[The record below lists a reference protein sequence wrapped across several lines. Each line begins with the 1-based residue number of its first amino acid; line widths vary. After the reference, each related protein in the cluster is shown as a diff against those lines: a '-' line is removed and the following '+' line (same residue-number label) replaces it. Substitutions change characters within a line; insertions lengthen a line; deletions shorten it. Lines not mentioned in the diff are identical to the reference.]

1 MFKRPH
7 HIRSKANYLRYFAK
21 YLTIFSCLFIVIYL
35 LFFSRMTN
43 LHRNR
48 IIESHRNELNK
59 GITLLDSSI
68 DSIIALNTLI
78 TEDSS
83 YSKLFYA
90 NEDID
95 GQTLHRIRKITRA
108 HTVLPYK
115 FIANFGFLQNDD
127 VLFTKEQI
135 YFNRELLSYNN
146 YYDFEIKNF
155 GRFNGQFYF
164 LPATHITSYK
174 GSYEAITLVYCIS
187 PAKNT
192 YLFINYSVDDLIKLF
207 TPQENLDLN
216 QISLYYGDT
225 LLVSRGNLTGEPYK
239 TITLS
244 SNSNTSF
251 RVELQLSS
259 AYIKQDLSS
268 FMHLACICSII
279 VIVVIIC
286 WILLILSNLVKPLK
300 RLQTQLFDYQQLLEQ
315 QKIQNRIQTLEK
327 ALYKGMS
334 FEDDYNDFLLSFPDF
349 PEYWQLV
356 FVNYSSIDTKMAP
369 LELQFSITNWIN
381 HHYENFIVLNYSSDT
396 LLLFCPLSNSDSIH
410 DKFDALEKEF
420 HDYSIKCVLGR
431 PYNHYASLF
440 DALQQLEYEMMM
452 TSGNQENKFSF
463 SVQNLQQI
471 YNALQNGNSTTAISL
486 LKTTYDSLD
495 EHKKWFETKYC
506 YQLIAYSLIQL
517 KIENEILD
525 VAIPN
530 YTPES
535 AHQLFTSNLPLCFEK
550 IAERI
555 KQNLSVQ
562 EKDLDFLIECFI
574 NENIFNHQLCI
585 SMITDYL
592 HISAPTLQ
600 KRMVARYGKTFSS
613 HIEELRM
620 EKAQQ
625 LLRNPS
631 MTIQEISDMVGYTN
645 TNSFYK
651 AYKRIYGHSPRTRT

>member
-1 MFKRPH
+1 MFNKLRPIFFKYKH
-7 HIRSKANYLRYFAK
+7 LMYFAK
-21 YLTIFSCLFIVIYL
+21 YLIIFSCLFMLIYFL
-35 LFFSRMTN
+35 IFSRMED
-43 LHRNR
+43 LHRDH
-48 IIESHRNELNK
+48 IIDSHYNNLSR
-59 GITLLDSSI
+59 GVTLLDSSI
-68 DSIIALNTLI
+68 DSLIALDNLI
-78 TEDSS
+78 SEDST
-83 YSKLFYA
+83 YSTLFYA
-90 NEDID
+90 NKNVD
-95 GQTLHRIRKITRA
+95 GHTLHRIRKVIRT
-108 HTVLPYK
+108 HTILPYK
-115 FIANFGFLQNDD
+115 FITNFGFIQNGT
-127 VLFTKEQI
+127 VLFTKEQV
-135 YFNRELLSYNN
+135 YFTNELLSYNR
-146 YYDFEIKNF
+146 YYDFDTSTF
-155 GRFNGQFYF
+155 GKFSGQFSF
-164 LPATHITSYK
+164 IPATQVNSYN
-174 GSYEAITLVYCIS
+174 GSYNAITLLYCIS
-187 PAKNT
+187 PSRDT
-192 YLFINYSVDDLIKLF
+192 YLYVHYPVDDFINLF
-207 TPQENLDLN
+207 ISEESLQYNK
-216 QISLYYGDT
+216 ISLYYGDELLSTKGEVADETFKT
-225 LLVSRGNLTGEPYK
+225 L
-239 TITLS
+239 ITT
-244 SNSNTSF
+244 SNANTNF
-251 RVELQLSS
+251 RVELELSD
-259 AYIKQDLSS
+259 AYIEKDLND
-268 FMHLACICSII
+268 FVHLANICSLII
-279 VIVVIIC
+279 IIAVTF
-286 WILLILSNLVKPLK
+286 WILFVLASLIKPFNK
-300 RLQTQLFDYQQLLEQ
+300 IKTQLFDYQQLLEQ
-315 QKIQNRIQTLEK
+315 QKIQNRIQSLEK

-349 PEYWQLV
+349 PEYWQLA

-396 LLLFCPLSNSDSIH
+396 LLLFCPLANSDSTF

-535 AHQLFTSNLPLCFEK
+535 AHQLFTSDLPLCFEK

-574 NENIFNHQLCI
+574 NENLFNHQLCI

-592 HISAPTLQ
+592 RISAPTLQ

-651 AYKRIYGHSPRTRT
+651 AYKRIYGHSPRTRS